1 MFITNEI
8 NYKDF
13 LPNRESFTKNN
24 SLLICEEFGFRY
36 LFFGEITPK
45 DTGNIEIIFD
55 ILYKDPYK
63 EPEVLI
69 PTDEYK
75 DLFIELKE
83 NCFSEVL
90 GSNPFYIL
98 KKDDFIVIDEI
109 RKEPY
114 KVIIPAGSLV
124 FKTMVDKQSKLAVI
138 DTLKRFWNNE
148 IFQKGRF
155 VGYSK
160 NKKEAVENK

>member
-1 MFITNEI
+1 MFITNEM

-24 SLLICEEFGFRY
+24 SLLICEDFGFIY
-36 LFFGEITPK
+36 SFFGAISPK
-45 DTGNIEIIFD
+45 DTGNIKIVFD

-75 DLFIELKE
+75 DLFIEFKE
-83 NCFSEVL
+83 KGFAEDL
-90 GSNPFYIL
+90 GSKPFYIL

-114 KVIIPAGSLV
+114 KVNIPAGSLV

-138 DTLKRFWNNE
+138 DKLKRFWE
-148 IFQKGRF
+148 KG
-155 VGYSK
+155 
-160 NKKEAVENK
+160 